1 MNPSGFSVSVEK
13 FASLLEMRERLQISN
28 TPCFE
33 LGEDADAPRDFFCFT
48 VSKPESPVARI
59 GILSFGVGTEPNW
72 LIKDGKILIGYNDRI
87 AIFGLEKFSL
97 ERETNLSSLFYKFIV
112 FEQFEHIC
120 VLCETAIVGM
130 SSNGLEIWRVDTD
143 LITDFAISGNS
154 IRLEFSDSPVVEI
167 NLYTG
172 KTN

>member
-1 MNPSGFSVSVEK
+1 MKKIFIPILTLIV
-13 FASLLEMRERLQISN
+13 L
-28 TPCFE
+28 PCFLMAQTAIKAE
-33 LGEDADAPRDFFCFT
+33 MIYT
-48 VSKPESPVARI
+48 VSGAPIKD
-59 GILSFGVGTEPNW
+59 GII